1 MQKIISTFILL
12 ATLMSVASAGTYTTN
27 ASRDFVVVPVGSI
40 PAQDYC
46 TVSDGRAFPGDEV
59 TIHYTV
65 QNVGNV
71 NLENVV
77 LKSSLTG
84 NVPLRFKKLIPMQV
98 TSKSM
103 VIVAPNKYGTVT
115 DNVTLTATY
124 PDEPGA
130 WPKAKITI
138 LTMREKPMTCKC
150 PNEIK

>member
-1 MQKIISTFILL
+1 MRKIIPIFILL
-12 ATLMSVASAGTYTTN
+12 AALISVASAGTYTMN

-40 PAQDYC
+40 PAKDYC
-46 TVSDGRAFPGDEV
+46 TVSDGKAFPGDEV

-71 NLENVV
+71 NLENVK
-77 LKSSLTG
+77 LTSSLTG
-84 NVPLRFKKLIPMQV
+84 NVPLRFKKLIPFQV
-98 TSKSM
+98 TSKSA
-103 VIVAPNKYGTVT
+103 VIIAPDKYGVVT

-138 LTMREKPMTCKC
+138 LTMREKPETCKC
-150 PNEIK
+150 PAERA